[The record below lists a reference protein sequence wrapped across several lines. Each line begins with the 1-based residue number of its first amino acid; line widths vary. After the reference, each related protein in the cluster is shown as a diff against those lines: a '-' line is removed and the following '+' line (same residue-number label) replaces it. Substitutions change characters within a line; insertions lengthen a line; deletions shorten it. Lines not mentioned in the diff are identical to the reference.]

1 MGADAVA
8 HGATG
13 KGNDQVRFELGY
25 YANNANIEVIAPW
38 RDWEF
43 ESRKD
48 LIDFA
53 EKNQIQV
60 SKDKIG
66 DPPFST
72 DANLLH
78 TSSEGKILEDPWIE
92 APEYVYTRTKNI
104 IETPNDPETLV
115 IEFEKGDP
123 ISINDKIISDLTSTN
138 KDAYRSDNIG
148 IIFQQFNL
156 LPYANVI
163 DNIILPL
170 YFSKQRSKKV
180 ENKTNAAMTL
190 CDQLRLPESIL
201 NQKASNLSVGQQQ
214 RVAVARA
221 LIGSPSIIVADEPT
235 SSLDTEAQ
243 ELFLDLM
250 FDQISKNSS
259 TLLMVSHDKSLT
271 NYFDQVI
278 DINEILVREN

>member
-1 MGADAVA
+1 MDDSIVKIESLRFQWSKNNNFKIFVPKLEVGR
-8 HGATG
+8 G
-13 KGNDQVRFELGY
+13 KKVLFLG
-25 YANNANIEVIAPW
+25 
-38 RDWEF
+38 
-43 ESRKD
+43 ESGSGKTTLLS
-48 LIDFA
+48 LICGF
-53 EKNQIQV
+53 
-60 SKDKIG
+60 
-66 DPPFST
+66 
-72 DANLLH
+72 
-78 TSSEGKILEDPWIE
+78 LEP
-92 APEYVYTRTKNI
+92 
-104 IETPNDPETLV
+104 LS
-115 IEFEKGDP
+115 GS

-156 LPYANVI
+156 LPHANVI
-163 DNIILPL
+163 DNIVLPL

>member
-1 MGADAVA
+1 MGDSIVKIESLRFQWSKNNNFKIFVPKLEV
-8 HGATG
+8 GRG
-13 KGNDQVRFELGY
+13 KKVLFLG
-25 YANNANIEVIAPW
+25 
-38 RDWEF
+38 
-43 ESRKD
+43 ESGSGKTTLLS
-48 LIDFA
+48 LICGF
-53 EKNQIQV
+53 
-60 SKDKIG
+60 
-66 DPPFST
+66 
-72 DANLLH
+72 
-78 TSSEGKILEDPWIE
+78 LEP
-92 APEYVYTRTKNI
+92 
-104 IETPNDPETLV
+104 LS
-115 IEFEKGDP
+115 GS
-123 ISINDKIISDLTSTN
+123 ISINDKIMSNLTSTN

>member
-1 MGADAVA
+1 MDDSIVKIESLRFQWSKNNNFKIFVPKLEVGR
-8 HGATG
+8 G
-13 KGNDQVRFELGY
+13 KKVLFLG
-25 YANNANIEVIAPW
+25 
-38 RDWEF
+38 
-43 ESRKD
+43 ESGSGKTTLLS
-48 LIDFA
+48 LICGF
-53 EKNQIQV
+53 
-60 SKDKIG
+60 
-66 DPPFST
+66 
-72 DANLLH
+72 
-78 TSSEGKILEDPWIE
+78 LEP
-92 APEYVYTRTKNI
+92 
-104 IETPNDPETLV
+104 LS
-115 IEFEKGDP
+115 GS

-180 ENKTNAAMTL
+180 ENKINAAMNL

-271 NYFDQVI
+271 N
-278 DINEILVREN
+278 

>member
-1 MGADAVA
+1 MDDSIVKIESLRFQWSKNNNFKIFVPKLEVGR
-8 HGATG
+8 G
-13 KGNDQVRFELGY
+13 KKVLFLG
-25 YANNANIEVIAPW
+25 
-38 RDWEF
+38 
-43 ESRKD
+43 ESGSGKTTLLS
-48 LIDFA
+48 LICGF
-53 EKNQIQV
+53 
-60 SKDKIG
+60 
-66 DPPFST
+66 
-72 DANLLH
+72 
-78 TSSEGKILEDPWIE
+78 LEP
-92 APEYVYTRTKNI
+92 
-104 IETPNDPETLV
+104 LS
-115 IEFEKGDP
+115 GS

-180 ENKTNAAMTL
+180 ENKINSAMNL
-190 CDQLRLPESIL
+190 CDQLRLPKSIL